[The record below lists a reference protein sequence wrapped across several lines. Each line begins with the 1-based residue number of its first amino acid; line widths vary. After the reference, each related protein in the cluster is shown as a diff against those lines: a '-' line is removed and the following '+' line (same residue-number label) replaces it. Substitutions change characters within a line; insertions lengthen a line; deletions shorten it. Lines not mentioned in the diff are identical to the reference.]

1 MPKFRYFGL
10 LFFVLLI
17 SAIVYRMFFFAP
29 PQMPSMMPP
38 EGTAMPAVVSN
49 VIEKEVDIWKEFS
62 GTLAASEIVQIMPL
76 VNGQIRQVLFKE
88 GSSVQKADPLFI
100 IDQRRYIAEVQRN
113 QANVAAAKTQAEFAA
128 SEFER
133 AKPLLEQSVIT
144 QSKFDERLSA
154 KQTADANLKSAEA
167 SLASAQLNLDYS
179 TVKAP
184 ISGKISRAEIT
195 TGNLVDP
202 MAATILATIVS
213 LDPIYAEF
221 NIDEQS
227 YLKIINSATDTDVSK
242 VPVQVTLAGDN
253 APTINGFMKSFDN
266 KLDTK
271 SGTIRARAVI
281 ENKDGKLIPGLF
293 AKIRF
298 GSTDKQKVTL
308 ITDRAVGTDQD
319 KKFVLVVNAQNKI
332 EYRPVVLGVNVEGLR
347 VVESGLQEGEKII
360 VSGLFKYR
368 PDMLVAPQEVPMNA
382 SEGMAQPIAEEGK

>member
-1 MPKFRYFGL
+1 
-10 LFFVLLI
+10 
-17 SAIVYRMFFFAP
+17 
-29 PQMPSMMPP
+29 
-38 EGTAMPAVVSN
+38 
-49 VIEKEVDIWKEFS
+49 
-62 GTLAASEIVQIMPL
+62 
-76 VNGQIRQVLFKE
+76 
-88 GSSVQKADPLFI
+88 
-100 IDQRRYIAEVQRN
+100 
-113 QANVAAAKTQAEFAA
+113 
-128 SEFER
+128 
-133 AKPLLEQSVIT
+133 
-144 QSKFDERLSA
+144 
-154 KQTADANLKSAEA
+154 
-167 SLASAQLNLDYS
+167 
-179 TVKAP
+179 
-184 ISGKISRAEIT
+184 
-195 TGNLVDP
+195 